1 MLDTNIQIQT
11 EKFDGPLGL
20 LLHLIQQDEMDVR
33 ELDLNKMTQQY
44 LNYLVQMKEL
54 NFDVAGDYLYMAA
67 TLLFLK
73 SKKAVSEEE
82 AEGLRQHFEGNGD
95 LHITSQ
101 SELVRRLEELQ
112 RFQKLGE
119 LLWKLPKKGH
129 EIFVKP
135 KVSRKSLVDSLLLP
149 MDLEKLTESMM
160 DFIVK
165 ERRKYTVIKRDRLS
179 IKEKLMFLKNQ
190 LQVGEK
196 AIFDQL
202 LELHGDGKKI
212 DNIVITFIS
221 LLELD

>member
-82 AEGLRQHFEGNGD
+82 AEGEKGQEAVGSDRKAGGG
-95 LHITSQ
+95 SWRAA
-101 SELVRRLEELQ
+101 VGR
-112 RFQKLGE
+112 GE
-119 LLWKLPKKGH
+119 
-129 EIFVKP
+129 
-135 KVSRKSLVDSLLLP
+135 RC
-149 MDLEKLTESMM
+149 
-160 DFIVK
+160 
-165 ERRKYTVIKRDRLS
+165 
-179 IKEKLMFLKNQ
+179 
-190 LQVGEK
+190 
-196 AIFDQL
+196 
-202 LELHGDGKKI
+202 
-212 DNIVITFIS
+212 
-221 LLELD
+221 